1 MALSLGCCVW
11 GFLGAQLGVT
21 GEPADGLSLLV
32 GRAPIRAILIAS
44 LSGVGLG
51 YALARFTDGLW
62 PRSLSNDPHT
72 EVRELVPLISFGLAV
87 MFPVQYQQHGMTI
100 VFLKNCIFAAAMFL
114 VERINRRSMLVP
126 NIITIAGTVLGLFLS
141 VFTPP
146 GAASAIVGTLAGGGA
161 LFLIA
166 ELYYRSTGRE
176 GLGMGI
182 VKLQALVGAFLGWQL
197 AAVAFTLGTIAAAVV
212 GLIDAARRNDAEQRS
227 IPFGSYLALSAVIA
241 ASFGQGIL
249 DWYLSHFR

>member
-1 MALSLGCCVW
+1 M
-11 GFLGAQLGVT
+11 
-21 GEPADGLSLLV
+21 
-32 GRAPIRAILIAS
+32 RAILIAS
-44 LSGVGLG
+44 LSGLALG

-72 EVRELVPLISFGLAV
+72 EVRELLPLISFGLAV
-87 MFPVQYQQHGMTI
+87 MFPVQYQQHGMSI
-100 VFLKNCIFAAAMFL
+100 VFLKHCIFAAAMFL
-114 VERINRRSMLVP
+114 VERVNRRTLLVP
-126 NIITIAGTVLGLFLS
+126 NIITMPGTGLGLFLS

-146 GAASAIVGTLAGGGA
+146 GVGSAVVGTLLGGGA
-161 LFLIA
+161 FFLLG

-176 GLGMGI
+176 GVGGGI

-197 AAVAFTLGTIAAAVV
+197 AALAFTLGTIAAAVV

-227 IPFGSYLALSAVIA
+227 VPFGSYLALSAVIA

-249 DWYLSHFR
+249 DWYLSHFG